1 MNALSELESFTNSN
15 AELLFHLSFLPAQ
28 NKLHGD
34 KITEI
39 NEEEK
44 FVKYVDVDGFY
55 YTIPFSSWLISEGVR
70 KLTVAINEIDAE
82 IVEISK
88 KNQNANE
95 YLKLVS
101 KRIGV
106 IIEKLSKEDK
116 YNNLIPFL
124 IDFKERFDKLKNFKD
139 FSLNKNNLLVNSYT
153 WYGNDDEENLLEI
166 KKLFELLS
174 KNPKLID
181 CSESDFINAFTNKPV
196 ESGIKWLVK
205 GRSGHISKPSLF
217 YLIDL
222 LIEKE
227 LLEDFNNVE
236 YNSKVEYVFRDNNG
250 EKIKN
255 IRQSKSS
262 RTSNPEMSERIE
274 SIIVDLINS
283 F

>member
-153 WYGNDDEENLLEI
+153 WYGNDDEENLLQI
-166 KKLFELLS
+166 KKLFELLTKS
-174 KNPKLID
+174 PSLIE
-181 CSESDFINAFTNKPV
+181 CSENDFFNAFTNNPV

-205 GRSGHISKPSLF
+205 GKNGHISKPSLF

-236 YNSKVEYVFRDNNG
+236 YNSKVEYVFRDSNG

-274 SIIVDLINS
+274 SIIDDLIDS